1 MPRFALFR
9 LYDPHAAMVVGAPSV
24 NLVFRCR
31 SAGTCTCGMRA
42 LACQPV
48 MLPSKAALAPR
59 DDCTSNCD
67 LDLMYACKHGPEG
80 KRAAALYDIAQG

>member
-1 MPRFALFR
+1 MTHMPQWLLELRRSIWFSGAGLLALA
-9 LYDPHAAMVVGAPSV
+9 HAEW
-24 NLVFRCR
+24 
-31 SAGTCTCGMRA
+31 A